1 MAHNASIEPKRSL
14 NRNLALGAA
23 VIAVGLVIAIFV
35 AKPGGRPATATNPA
49 PTVALPAAAGPAVA
63 TPAAAIPAAGGLQAR
78 ESAFD
83 FGSISM
89 AAGKVTHRFWFRNES
104 DAPVLIRRIYTSCM
118 CTTATFVKGMKIIN
132 SYGMPG
138 HGPLPAVNE
147 TLIPG
152 EAAFVDAI
160 FDPAAHGP
168 AGLGPTQ
175 RVVTIESGSGR
186 PLELHFA
193 ANVRP

>member
-1 MAHNASIEPKRSL
+1 MARNASIAPKGSM

-23 VIAVGLVIAIFV
+23 VIAVGLAIAVFV
-35 AKPGGRPATATNPA
+35 AKPGSRPVTPANPA
-49 PTVALPAAAGPAVA
+49 PAITLPAAAIAAVA
-63 TPAAAIPAAGGLQAR
+63 NPVAAAPATGGLQAR
-78 ESAFD
+78 ETAFD

-104 DAPVLIRRIYTSCM
+104 GSEVLIRKIYTSCM
-118 CTTATFVKGMKIIN
+118 CTTATFVKGMKVIN

-147 TLIPG
+147 SLKPG
-152 EAAFVDAI
+152 EAAYIDAV

-175 RVVTIESGSGR
+175 RVVTIESDGSR
-186 PLELHFA
+186 PLELNFA

>member
-1 MAHNASIEPKRSL
+1 MARNATIEPKSPSNKSMIL
-14 NRNLALGAA
+14 AAVVIALALAIA
-23 VIAVGLVIAIFV
+23 VIA
-35 AKPGGRPATATNPA
+35 AKPGSGSANAPGPVPAT
-49 PTVALPAAAGPAVA
+49 
-63 TPAAAIPAAGGLQAR
+63 TPAAASIPIAAIAPAGGLQAR

-89 AAGKVTHRFWFRNES
+89 AAGKVTHRFWFRNEGA
-104 DAPVLIRRIYTSCM
+104 APVLIRSIYTSCM
-118 CTTATFVKGMKIIN
+118 CTTAKFVKGMKVVN
-132 SYGMPG
+132 EYGMPG

-147 TLIPG
+147 TLAPG
-152 EAAFVDAI
+152 EAAFIDAV

-175 RVVTIESGSGR
+175 RVVTIESDTGR
-186 PLELHFA
+186 PVELHFA

>member
-23 VIAVGLVIAIFV
+23 VIAVGLAIAVFV
-35 AKPGGRPATATNPA
+35 AKPGSRPATPANPA
-49 PTVALPAAAGPAVA
+49 PAVTLPAAAAPAVA
-63 TPAAAIPAAGGLQAR
+63 IPVAAVPAAGALKAR
-78 ESAFD
+78 ETAFD

-89 AAGKVTHRFWFRNES
+89 ADGKVTHRFWFRNDS

-138 HGPLPAVNE
+138 HGPLPEVNE
-147 TLIPG
+147 SLKAG
-152 EAAFVDAI
+152 EAAYVDAV

-175 RVVTIESGSGR
+175 RLVTIESATGQ

>member
-1 MAHNASIEPKRSL
+1 MARNASIESKRSL
-14 NRNLALGAA
+14 NRNLALGAV
-23 VIAVGLVIAIFV
+23 VIAVALVIAVFA
-35 AKPGGRPATATNPA
+35 AKPASRPATVTNPA
-49 PTVALPAAAGPAVA
+49 PVAALPS
-63 TPAAAIPAAGGLQAR
+63 AAIPVAAAAAAGGLQAR
-78 ESAFD
+78 ETAFD

-104 DAPVLIRRIYTSCM
+104 ESEVLIRKIYTSCM
-118 CTTATFVKGMKIIN
+118 CTTATFVKGMKVIN

-147 TLIPG
+147 SLKPG
-152 EAAFVDAI
+152 EAAFVDVT

-175 RVVTIESGSGR
+175 RVVTIESDAGR
-186 PLELHFA
+186 PVELHFA
-193 ANVRP
+193 ANVTP

>member
-1 MAHNASIEPKRSL
+1 MAHNATITPKSTL

-23 VIAVGLVIAIFV
+23 AIAVALAGAVFI
-35 AKPGGRPATATNPA
+35 AKPGAGTATSASPVPVA
-49 PTVALPAAAGPAVA
+49 ALPALAVPVAAS
-63 TPAAAIPAAGGLQAR
+63 PAAGGLHAR
-78 ESAFD
+78 EGYFD

-104 DAPVLIRRIYTSCM
+104 SNSVLIRKIYTSCM

-147 TLIPG
+147 SLKPG
-152 EAAFVDAI
+152 EAAYVDAV

-175 RVVTIESGSGR
+175 RVVTIESDAGA
-186 PLELHFA
+186 PLEIHFA

>member
-1 MAHNASIEPKRSL
+1 MAHNASIESKRSL
-14 NRNLALGAA
+14 NRNLALGAV
-23 VIAVGLVIAIFV
+23 VIAVGLAIAVFV
-35 AKPGGRPATATNPA
+35 AKPGSRSATPANPA
-49 PTVALPAAAGPAVA
+49 PVVTLPAAATPAVSV
-63 TPAAAIPAAGGLQAR
+63 PVAAAPAAGALQAR
-78 ESAFD
+78 ETAFD

-89 AAGKVTHRFWFRNES
+89 AAGKVTHRFWFKNES
-104 DAPVLIRRIYTSCM
+104 PSEVLIRRIYTSCM
-118 CTTATFVKGMKIIN
+118 CTTATFVKGMKVIN

-147 TLIPG
+147 SLKPG
-152 EAAFVDAI
+152 EAAYIDAV

-175 RVVTIESGSGR
+175 RVVTIESDRGQ
-186 PLELHFA
+186 PVELHFA

>member
-1 MAHNASIEPKRSL
+1 MAHNASIEQKRSL

-23 VIAVGLVIAIFV
+23 VIAVGLAIAVIV
-35 AKPGGRPATATNPA
+35 AKPGSRPVTPANPA
-49 PTVALPAAAGPAVA
+49 PAVTLPAAATPAVPIPVTA
-63 TPAAAIPAAGGLQAR
+63 VPAAGPLKAR
-78 ESAFD
+78 EAAFD

-89 AAGKVTHRFWFRNES
+89 ADGKVTHRFWFRNES
-104 DAPVLIRRIYTSCM
+104 DAPVLVRRIYTSCM
-118 CTTATFVKGMKIIN
+118 CTTATFVKGMKVIN
-132 SYGMPG
+132 TYGMPG

-147 TLIPG
+147 SLKAG
-152 EAAFVDAI
+152 EAAYVDAV

-175 RVVTIESGSGR
+175 RVVTIEDDGGQ